1 MYAFRVNY
9 LAKFTTIHFPK
20 NLTTTKDIPLW
31 GPNEATA
38 ITMGSFDGVH
48 LGHVAVIHR
57 LVTLAQERGLS
68 PTVLSF
74 DPHPRTVLKAEQP
87 MELLHTQQEKSAH
100 LEALGLA
107 HLVLYPFTPAL
118 AQMPARQYVEQ
129 VLVGELKAALILVG
143 YDHRFG
149 VGGQAGYNELI
160 SWGPEFGIEV
170 VQIEAQNKNGVPI
183 SSSQIRADLK
193 AGLVAQAKQ
202 ALGYP
207 YPLSARVI
215 PGKKLG
221 RTLGFPTAN
230 LAITDPLKLI
240 PGQGVYLVQVTWQN
254 QRKWAMANIGTNPTV
269 DGFQQHIE
277 AHIFDLDQDLYG
289 QEITLHFEERLRDEK
304 KFDHLDSLKSQLTED
319 KKHAL
324 ALIQQVVIG

>member
-1 MYAFRVNY
+1 MCASRVNY

-31 GPNEATA
+31 GPEEATA

-48 LGHVAVIHR
+48 LGHVAVISQLIH
-57 LVTLAQERGLS
+57 LARERGLS

-74 DPHPRTVLKAEQP
+74 DPHPRTVLQGGQP
-87 MELLHTQQEKSAH
+87 VELLHTQQEKSAH
-100 LEALGLA
+100 LAALGLA
-107 HLVLYPFTPAL
+107 HLVLYPFTKAL
-118 AQMPARQYVEQ
+118 AQMPAHNYVKQ
-129 VLVGELKAALILVG
+129 VLVGELKAKLILVG

-149 VGGQAGYNELI
+149 VGGQAGYDELT

-170 VQIEAQNKNGVPI
+170 VQIEAQTRDGVPI

-193 AGLVAQAKQ
+193 KGLVAQAKR

-207 YPLSARVI
+207 YPLTALVI

-230 LAITDPLKLI
+230 LAITDPLKII
-240 PGQGVYLVQVTWQN
+240 PAHGVYLVQVTWQN

-289 QEITLHFEERLRDEK
+289 QEITLHFEERLRDEQ
-304 KFDHLDSLKSQLTED
+304 KFDHVDSLKSQLMED

-324 ALIQQVVIG
+324 ALIQQGSLG